1 MNNINKNFKKGDLII
16 FFRDGGVIGDKQGY
30 VYTFKNYY
38 ILENPLGYIN
48 EEYFFFQ
55 TEELYKENENHNFFT
70 GDIEL
75 FDPNK
80 HVEYNIMN
88 QNKMDQ
94 KIKEFINTYG
104 GIENE

>member
-16 FFRDGGVIGDKQGY
+16 FFRDGGVLGDKKGY
-30 VYTFKNYY
+30 VYTFRNYY
-38 ILENPLGYIN
+38 HAKNPLGYKD
-48 EEYFFFQ
+48 EKYSFFQ
-55 TEELYKENENHNFFT
+55 TEELIKESQNHNFST

-80 HVEYNIMN
+80 HTEYIIMN

-94 KIKEFINTYG
+94 KIKEFINIYG
-104 GIENE
+104 DIEV